1 MIQTYSPLKEE
12 TATISGTLSNWGV
25 NWSTT
30 KYVLLESNPKLK
42 KQPTTHQGTKYFLLL
57 NYHFYAN
64 SLYSNIFILSWQLLG
79 GSRWLIKPDMKCP
92 SKQTKETYVL
102 RMMSSR
108 SCRFRLMGIL
118 VLSAPSMLL
127 PHCLTSADGLMLL
140 APAGNWMRQS
150 APLMQN
156 RMSTRFP
163 VRST

>member
-64 SLYSNIFILSWQLLG
+64 SLYSNINPAIFILSWQLLG
-79 GSRWLIKPDMKCP
+79 GSRWLI
-92 SKQTKETYVL
+92 
-102 RMMSSR
+102 
-108 SCRFRLMGIL
+108 
-118 VLSAPSMLL
+118 
-127 PHCLTSADGLMLL
+127 
-140 APAGNWMRQS
+140 
-150 APLMQN
+150 N
-156 RMSTRFP
+156 RI
-163 VRST
+163 